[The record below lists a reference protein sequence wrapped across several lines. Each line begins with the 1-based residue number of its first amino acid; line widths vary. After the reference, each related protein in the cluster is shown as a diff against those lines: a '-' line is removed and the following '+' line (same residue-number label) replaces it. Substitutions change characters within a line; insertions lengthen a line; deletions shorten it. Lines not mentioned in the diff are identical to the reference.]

1 MAPYTLPFLVSVPRG
16 LSVGAVPRKLML
28 SFDREFSQV
37 LTNSLHM
44 FDFRFGGILMPKDDW
59 FLISVPLVIFLA
71 VMIAAA
77 LTLPQP

>member
-1 MAPYTLPFLVSVPRG
+1 
-16 LSVGAVPRKLML
+16 
-28 SFDREFSQV
+28 
-37 LTNSLHM
+37 
-44 FDFRFGGILMPKDDW
+44 MPKNDW

>member
-1 MAPYTLPFLVSVPRG
+1 VGDAPLRSLENIALFF
-16 LSVGAVPRKLML
+16 A
-28 SFDREFSQV
+28 DQFSQL
-37 LTNSLHM
+37 LTIWFHIL
-44 FDFRFGGILMPKDDW
+44 DFRFGGESLSWGDSPMPKDDW

>member
-1 MAPYTLPFLVSVPRG
+1 LAECLENC
-16 LSVGAVPRKLML
+16 AL
-28 SFDREFSQV
+28 SFHREFSQV